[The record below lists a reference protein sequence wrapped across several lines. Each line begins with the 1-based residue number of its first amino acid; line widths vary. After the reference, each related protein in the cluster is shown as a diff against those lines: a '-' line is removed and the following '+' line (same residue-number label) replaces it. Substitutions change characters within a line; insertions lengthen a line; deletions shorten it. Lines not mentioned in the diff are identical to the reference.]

1 MENIGKI
8 MVAFDLSEYSVKAL
22 KYACKLAEE
31 VKKCF
36 VAVPYPC
43 LAFVIK
49 ILQAENIEIYEED
62 LP

>member
-8 MVAFDLSEYSVKAL
+8 MVAFDLSEYSAKAL

-36 VAVPYPC
+36 VAARY
-43 LAFVIK
+43 L
-49 ILQAENIEIYEED
+49 Y
-62 LP
+62 